1 MKISEQWLRE
11 WVNPDIDIQQ
21 LAEQLTM
28 AGLEVE
34 ELTSAS
40 PGFSGVV
47 TARVDA
53 VEKHPDADKLKI
65 CHVNTGSEQS
75 LVIVCGADNVRV
87 GLSVALA
94 PVGAVLAGDIT
105 IKPSDLK
112 GITSEGMLCS
122 ARELGLAEESEGL
135 MELPND
141 LGLGE
146 DLQEILSLD
155 DQIIELSLTPNR
167 GDCLSISGVARELS
181 VINDCEIKA
190 NVTEAMGQKNQQAS
204 EQVNNQVRDVV
215 VDEPAACPRYV
226 GQVIEDVDVSGLS
239 PLWLTE
245 KLRRCGL
252 RSINPVV
259 DVTNFVMLELGQPTH
274 AFDNDKLQGAIC
286 IRYAKPGEKLELLGG
301 QECTL
306 STETLTIADD
316 KGVLAMA
323 GIMGGQQSAVI
334 GNTTNIFLESAF
346 FSPRTI
352 LGKARQYGL
361 HTDSSHR
368 FERGV
373 DFEIQRKSI
382 ERARQLIVDIC
393 GGKPGPIVEKVSEDD
408 LPRSKRVK
416 LRRAQVE
423 HLLGIT
429 LADKDIVR
437 ILSSLGFRLES
448 NETGWLVTAPSF
460 RFDIEIEAD
469 LIEEI
474 ARIYGYNNIKTQL
487 PLAHLQL
494 HKDNEMHS
502 HTKKMRQLLVNRG
515 FQEVITYSFVDAE
528 MQDILN
534 PGVTALPLTNPIA
547 SELSVMRTSLLPGL
561 VGALRFNQKR
571 QQQRIRLFET
581 GLIFQYDN
589 NLTQIAAF
597 AGVITGNI
605 NKNHWDIK
613 DRSCDLFDL
622 KKDIEALFELNGD
635 EIGVDFSQI
644 EHPALHPGQSA
655 KIIYENQQVGLIGAL
670 HPSIQK
676 VLGLSKEVFVF
687 ELELRSI
694 SRQITAKYKKISKY
708 PSIRRDLSITV
719 AEEVSIA
726 EIMYLISKTASDVL
740 YNLELFDV
748 YRGEAIDL
756 GKKSLALGLTF
767 QRTSSTL
774 TDDEVESAVGR
785 ILENLRK
792 EFGALLRE

>member
-11 WVNPDIDIQQ
+11 WVNPDIDTQQ

-28 AGLEVE
+28 AGLAVE
-34 ELTSAS
+34 EIVSAS

-53 VEKHPDADKLKI
+53 VEKHPDADKLKV
-65 CHVNTGSEQS
+65 CHVNTGSGQN

-87 GLSVALA
+87 GLYVALA
-94 PVGAVLAGDIT
+94 AVGAVLPGNIT
-105 IKPSDLK
+105 IKASDLK
-112 GITSEGMLCS
+112 GISSEGMLCS

-155 DQIIELSLTPNR
+155 DQIIDLSITPNR

-181 VINDCEIKA
+181 VINNCEIKA
-190 NVTEAMGQKNQQAS
+190 NLTEAMGQTNQQTSKQA
-204 EQVNNQVRDVV
+204 RDVV

-226 GQVIEDVDVSGLS
+226 GQVIEEVDVSGLS

-259 DVTNFVMLELGQPTH
+259 DIINFVMLELGQPMH

-286 IRYAKPGEKLELLGG
+286 IRYAKPGEKFELLDG
-301 QECTL
+301 QECAL

-316 KGVLAMA
+316 RGVLAMA
-323 GIMGGQQSAVI
+323 GIMGGQQSAV
-334 GNTTNIFLESAF
+334 TEESANIFLESAF
-346 FSPRTI
+346 FSPRKI

-373 DFEIQRKSI
+373 DFEIQKKAI
-382 ERARQLIVDIC
+382 ERAGQLIVDIC

-408 LPRSKRVK
+408 LPELKQVK
-416 LRRAQVE
+416 LRRGQVE
-423 HLLGIT
+423 RLLGIPF
-429 LADKDIVR
+429 ADEDIER
-437 ILSSLGFRLES
+437 ILSSLGLQLES
-448 NETGWLVTAPSF
+448 DEDGWLVTAPSF

-487 PLAHLQL
+487 PLTHLQL
-494 HKDNEMHS
+494 NKDNELHS

-528 MQDILN
+528 MQELLN
-534 PGVTALPLTNPIA
+534 PGVRALPLANPIA

-561 VGALRFNQKR
+561 LGALRFNQKR

-581 GLIFQYDN
+581 GLIFQNDN
-589 NLTQIAAF
+589 NLSQIPAF

-622 KKDIEALFELNGD
+622 KKDVEALFELNGD
-635 EIGVDFSQI
+635 EIGVSFSQV
-644 EHPALHPGQSA
+644 EHSALHPGQSA
-655 KIIYENQQVGLIGAL
+655 KIIYENQQVGFIGAL

-676 VLGLSKEVFVF
+676 GLGLRKEVFVF

-694 SRQITAKYKKISKY
+694 SRQIAAKYKKISKY
-708 PSIRRDLSITV
+708 PWIRRDLSITV
-719 AEEVSIA
+719 AEEITIA
-726 EIMYLISKTASDVL
+726 EIMTLIGKTASDVL

-774 TDDEVESAVGR
+774 TDDEVESVVGR

>member
-11 WVNPDIDIQQ
+11 WVNPDIDTQQ

-34 ELTSAS
+34 EIVSAS

-53 VEKHPDADKLKI
+53 VEKHPDVDKLKV
-65 CHVNTGSEQS
+65 CHVNTGSGQN

-87 GLSVALA
+87 GLYVALA
-94 PVGAVLAGDIT
+94 AVGAVLPGNIT
-105 IKPSDLK
+105 IKASDLK

-155 DQIIELSLTPNR
+155 DQIIDLSITPNR

-181 VINDCEIKA
+181 VINDCEIKV
-190 NVTEAMGQKNQQAS
+190 NLTEAVGQKNQQTS
-204 EQVNNQVRDVV
+204 KQVNNQTRDVV
-215 VDEPAACPRYV
+215 VDESAACPRYV
-226 GQVIEDVDVSGLS
+226 GQVIKEVDISGLS

-259 DVTNFVMLELGQPTH
+259 DIINFVMLELGQPMH

-286 IRYAKPGEKLELLGG
+286 IRYAKPGEKLKLLDG

-316 KGVLAMA
+316 RGVLAMA
-323 GIMGGQQSAVI
+323 GIMGGQQTAV
-334 GNTTNIFLESAF
+334 TEESKNIFLESAF
-346 FSPRTI
+346 FSPRKI

-373 DFEIQRKSI
+373 DFEIQKKAI
-382 ERARQLIVDIC
+382 ERAGQLIVDIC

-408 LPRSKRVK
+408 LPELKQVK
-416 LRRAQVE
+416 LRRGQVE
-423 HLLGIT
+423 RLLGIT
-429 LADKDIVR
+429 FADEDIER
-437 ILSSLGFRLES
+437 ILSSLGLQLES
-448 NETGWLVTAPSF
+448 DEDGWLVTAPSF

-487 PLAHLQL
+487 PLTHLQL
-494 HKDNEMHS
+494 NKDNELHN

-528 MQDILN
+528 MQELLN
-534 PGVTALPLTNPIA
+534 PGVSALPLANPIA
-547 SELSVMRTSLLPGL
+547 SELSVMRTNLLPGL
-561 VGALRFNQKR
+561 LGALRFNQKR

-581 GLIFQYDN
+581 GLIFQNDN
-589 NLTQIAAF
+589 NLSQIPAF

-622 KKDIEALFELNGD
+622 KKDVEALFELNGD
-635 EIGVDFSQI
+635 EIGVSFSQV
-644 EHPALHPGQSA
+644 EHSALHPGQSA
-655 KIIYENQQVGLIGAL
+655 KIIYENQQVGFIGAL

-676 VLGLSKEVFVF
+676 GLGLRKEVFVF

-694 SRQITAKYKKISKY
+694 SRQIAAKYKKISKY
-708 PSIRRDLSITV
+708 PWIRRDLSITV
-719 AEEVSIA
+719 AEEITIA
-726 EIMYLISKTASDVL
+726 EIMTLIGKTASDVL

-792 EFGALLRE
+792 EFGASLRE

>member
-11 WVNPDIDIQQ
+11 WVNPDIDTQQ

-34 ELTSAS
+34 EIVSAS

-53 VEKHPDADKLKI
+53 VEIHPDADKLKI
-65 CHVNTGSEQS
+65 CQVNTGSGQN

-94 PVGAVLAGDIT
+94 PVGAVLPGNIT
-105 IKPSDLK
+105 IKANDLK
-112 GITSEGMLCS
+112 GVTSEGMLCS

-155 DQIIELSLTPNR
+155 DQIIDLSITPNR

-181 VINDCEIKA
+181 VINDCEIKV
-190 NVTEAMGQKNQQAS
+190 NLTEAVGQKNQQTS
-204 EQVNNQVRDVV
+204 KQVNNQTRDVV
-215 VDEPAACPRYV
+215 VDESAACPRYV
-226 GQVIEDVDVSGLS
+226 GQVIEEVDVSGLS

-259 DVTNFVMLELGQPTH
+259 DIINFVMLELGQPMH

-286 IRYAKPGEKLELLGG
+286 IRYAKPGEKLELLDG
-301 QECTL
+301 QECIL

-316 KGVLAMA
+316 RGVLAMA
-323 GIMGGQQSAVI
+323 GIMGGQQSAV
-334 GNTTNIFLESAF
+334 TEESANIFLESAF
-346 FSPRTI
+346 FSPRAI

-373 DFEIQRKSI
+373 DFEIQKKAI
-382 ERARQLIVDIC
+382 ERAGQLIVDIC
-393 GGKPGPIVEKVSEDD
+393 GGKPGPIIEKVSEDD
-408 LPRSKRVK
+408 LPELKQVK
-416 LRRAQVE
+416 LRRGQVE
-423 HLLGIT
+423 RLLGIT
-429 LADKDIVR
+429 FVDEDIER
-437 ILSSLGFRLES
+437 ILSSLGLQLES
-448 NETGWLVTAPSF
+448 DEDGWLVTAPSF

-487 PLAHLQL
+487 PLTHLQL
-494 HKDNEMHS
+494 NKDNELHS

-528 MQDILN
+528 MQELLN
-534 PGVTALPLTNPIA
+534 PGVSALPLANPIA

-561 VGALRFNQKR
+561 LGALRFNQKR

-581 GLIFQYDN
+581 GLIFQNDN
-589 NLTQIAAF
+589 NLSQIPAF

-622 KKDIEALFELNGD
+622 KKDVEALFELNGD
-635 EIGVDFSQI
+635 EIGVSFNQV
-644 EHPALHPGQSA
+644 EHSALHPGQSA
-655 KIIYENQQVGLIGAL
+655 KIIYENQQVGFIGTL

-676 VLGLSKEVFVF
+676 VLGLRIEVFVF

-694 SRQITAKYKKISKY
+694 SRQIAAKYKKISKY
-708 PSIRRDLSITV
+708 PWIRRDLSITV
-719 AEEVSIA
+719 AEEITIA
-726 EIMYLISKTASDVL
+726 EIMILISKTASDVL

>member
-11 WVNPDIDIQQ
+11 WVNPDIDTQQ

-34 ELTSAS
+34 EIVSAS

-53 VEKHPDADKLKI
+53 VEKHPDVDKLKV
-65 CHVNTGSEQS
+65 CHVNTGSGQN

-87 GLSVALA
+87 GLYVALA
-94 PVGAVLAGDIT
+94 AVGAVLPGNIT
-105 IKPSDLK
+105 IKASDLK

-155 DQIIELSLTPNR
+155 DQIIDLSITPNR

-190 NVTEAMGQKNQQAS
+190 NLTEAVGQKNQQTS
-204 EQVNNQVRDVV
+204 KQVNNQTRDVV
-215 VDEPAACPRYV
+215 VDESAACPRYV
-226 GQVIEDVDVSGLS
+226 GQVIKEVDISGLS

-259 DVTNFVMLELGQPTH
+259 DIINFVMLELGQPMH

-286 IRYAKPGEKLELLGG
+286 IRYAKPGEKLKLLDG

-316 KGVLAMA
+316 RGVLAMA
-323 GIMGGQQSAVI
+323 GIMGGQQTAV
-334 GNTTNIFLESAF
+334 TEESKNIFLESAF
-346 FSPRTI
+346 FSPRKI

-373 DFEIQRKSI
+373 DFEIQKKAI
-382 ERARQLIVDIC
+382 ERAGQLIVDIC

-408 LPRSKRVK
+408 LPELKQVK
-416 LRRAQVE
+416 LRRGQVE
-423 HLLGIT
+423 RLLGIT
-429 LADKDIVR
+429 FADEDIER
-437 ILSSLGFRLES
+437 ILSSLGLQLES
-448 NETGWLVTAPSF
+448 DEDGWLVTAPSF

-487 PLAHLQL
+487 PLTHLQL
-494 HKDNEMHS
+494 NKDNELHN

-528 MQDILN
+528 MQELLN
-534 PGVTALPLTNPIA
+534 PGVSALPLANPIA
-547 SELSVMRTSLLPGL
+547 SELSVMRTNLLPGL
-561 VGALRFNQKR
+561 LGALRFNQKR

-581 GLIFQYDN
+581 GLIFQNDN
-589 NLTQIAAF
+589 NLSQIPAF

-622 KKDIEALFELNGD
+622 KKDVEALFELNGD
-635 EIGVDFSQI
+635 EIGVSFSQV
-644 EHPALHPGQSA
+644 EHSALHPGQSA
-655 KIIYENQQVGLIGAL
+655 KIIYENQQVGFIGAL

-676 VLGLSKEVFVF
+676 GLGLRKEVFVF

-694 SRQITAKYKKISKY
+694 SRQIAAKYKKISKY
-708 PSIRRDLSITV
+708 PWIRRDLSITV
-719 AEEVSIA
+719 AEEITIA
-726 EIMYLISKTASDVL
+726 EIMTLIGKTASDVL

>member
-11 WVNPDIDIQQ
+11 WVNPDIDTQQ

-34 ELTSAS
+34 EIVSAS

-53 VEKHPDADKLKI
+53 VEIHPDADKLKV
-65 CHVNTGSEQS
+65 CHVNTGTEQN

-94 PVGAVLAGDIT
+94 PVGAVLPGNIT
-105 IKPSDLK
+105 IKASDLK
-112 GITSEGMLCS
+112 GVTSEGMLCS

-155 DQIIELSLTPNR
+155 DQIIDLSITPNR

-181 VINDCEIKA
+181 VINNCEIKA
-190 NVTEAMGQKNQQAS
+190 NLTEAMGQTNQQTSKQA
-204 EQVNNQVRDVV
+204 RDVV

-226 GQVIEDVDVSGLS
+226 GQVIEEVDVSGLS

-259 DVTNFVMLELGQPTH
+259 DIINFVMLELGQPMH

-286 IRYAKPGEKLELLGG
+286 IRYAKPGEKLELLDG
-301 QECTL
+301 QECAL

-316 KGVLAMA
+316 RGVLAMA
-323 GIMGGQQSAVI
+323 GIMGGQQSAV
-334 GNTTNIFLESAF
+334 TEESANIFLESAF
-346 FSPRTI
+346 FSPRKI

-373 DFEIQRKSI
+373 DFEIQKKAI
-382 ERARQLIVDIC
+382 ERAGQLIVDIC

-408 LPRSKRVK
+408 LPELKQVK
-416 LRRAQVE
+416 LRRGQVE
-423 HLLGIT
+423 RLLGIT
-429 LADKDIVR
+429 FADEDIER
-437 ILSSLGFRLES
+437 ILSSLGLQLES
-448 NETGWLVTAPSF
+448 DEDGWLVTAPSF

-487 PLAHLQL
+487 PLTHLQL
-494 HKDNEMHS
+494 NKDNELHN

-528 MQDILN
+528 MQELLN
-534 PGVTALPLTNPIA
+534 PGVRALPLANPIA
-547 SELSVMRTSLLPGL
+547 SELSVMRTNLLPGL
-561 VGALRFNQKR
+561 LGALRFNQKR

-581 GLIFQYDN
+581 GLIFQNDN
-589 NLTQIAAF
+589 NLSQIPAF

-622 KKDIEALFELNGD
+622 KKDVEALFELNGD
-635 EIGVDFSQI
+635 EIGVSFSQV
-644 EHPALHPGQSA
+644 EHSALHPGQSA
-655 KIIYENQQVGLIGAL
+655 KIVYENQQVGFIGAL

-676 VLGLSKEVFVF
+676 GLGLRKEVFVF

-694 SRQITAKYKKISKY
+694 SRQIAAKYKKISKY
-708 PSIRRDLSITV
+708 PWIRRDLSITV
-719 AEEVSIA
+719 AEEITIA
-726 EIMYLISKTASDVL
+726 EIMTLIGKTAPDVL

-774 TDDEVESAVGR
+774 TDDEVESVVGR